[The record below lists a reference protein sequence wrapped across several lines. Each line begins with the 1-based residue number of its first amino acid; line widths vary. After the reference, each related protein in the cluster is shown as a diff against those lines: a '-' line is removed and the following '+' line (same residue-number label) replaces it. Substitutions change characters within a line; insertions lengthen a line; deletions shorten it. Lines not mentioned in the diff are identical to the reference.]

1 MVIVLTA
8 PPTPFPRLDL
18 QLSPLNLA
26 AQNDHSPVAW
36 LLCVSLINEYDL
48 YLIWDH
54 RHREVDRYFSHFVRQ
69 MSLSA

>member
-8 PPTPFPRLDL
+8 PPTPFPSLDL
-18 QLSPLNLA
+18 KLSPLNLA

-48 YLIWDH
+48 
-54 RHREVDRYFSHFVRQ
+54 
-69 MSLSA
+69 

>member
-8 PPTPFPRLDL
+8 PPTPFPSWTCNSR
-18 QLSPLNLA
+18 PLNLA

-48 YLIWDH
+48 YGITVTAVLFAI
-54 RHREVDRYFSHFVRQ
+54 SPILSVRCR
-69 MSLSA
+69 

>member
-8 PPTPFPRLDL
+8 PPTPFPSWTCNSR
-18 QLSPLNLA
+18 PLNLA

-48 YLIWDH
+48 YGITVTAVLIAI
-54 RHREVDRYFSHFVRQ
+54 SPILSVRCR
-69 MSLSA
+69 